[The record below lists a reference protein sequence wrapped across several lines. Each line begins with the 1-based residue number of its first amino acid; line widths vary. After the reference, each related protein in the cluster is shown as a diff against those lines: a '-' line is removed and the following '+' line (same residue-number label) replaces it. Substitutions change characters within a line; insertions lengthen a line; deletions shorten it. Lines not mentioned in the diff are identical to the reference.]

1 MVIDDFDVVG
11 VAIFPCETDS
21 PLIIY
26 PNTVLPGPIVFHF
39 FQSIARRY
47 SQFVDSARVVQHT
60 ELPSRGV
67 LDIGRE
73 PLDSVTTPDFLSR
86 L

>member
-47 SQFVDSARVVQHT
+47 SQFVDSTRVVQHT
-60 ELPSRGV
+60 ELPSCSI

-73 PLDSVTTPDFLSR
+73 PLNPVTTPDFLSR